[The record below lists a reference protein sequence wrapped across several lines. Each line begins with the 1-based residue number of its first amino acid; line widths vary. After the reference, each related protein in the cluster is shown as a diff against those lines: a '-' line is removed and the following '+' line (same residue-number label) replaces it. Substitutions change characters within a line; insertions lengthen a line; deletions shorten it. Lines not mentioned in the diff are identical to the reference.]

1 MDSFRREAEE
11 RSGKRGYTIELR
23 FEGERLSIAYRGID
37 VGDGRGPHD
46 EELVLAPSDIDGV
59 HWKQRKYQ
67 LVVVHTVHGPRSTRS
82 VEEELPVGDDPDRA
96 ILLLDRFQRYL
107 RRFNIDGSSEHNDS
121 ALVRLADEHGYTV
134 GAPRADMSSADEL
147 LQAST
152 DLKRHLAPEER
163 DRALAAGRPY
173 IDGMADM
180 VELPCDEG
188 RRKVLRRPQRRRQI
202 AEWVLIVVI
211 VLAAVLLSALFG
223 ARFFAVMMIAL
234 VVVVIV
240 FAFHSFK
247 PDSALWNQ
255 SVRIGPDRL
264 MFHRWRGNWNDDVYF
279 TDISRTPFCVRLID
293 SYRVDEEEIVVYGN
307 FWNDHQEGPNDSGS
321 NSCTRRVPAFKIAR
335 AFSDE
340 DEAALLAC
348 LDCLKRV

>member
-1 MDSFRREAEE
+1 M
-11 RSGKRGYTIELR
+11 
-23 FEGERLSIAYRGID
+23 
-37 VGDGRGPHD
+37 GDGLGPRD
-46 EELVLAPSDIDGV
+46 EELELVPDDIVGV

-107 RRFNIDGSSEHNDS
+107 RRFNIDGSSEHNDR
-121 ALVRLADEHGYTV
+121 ALVRLADSHGHTV
-134 GAPRADMSSADEL
+134 GSPPADMSSADEL

-202 AEWVLIVVI
+202 AKVALIVVI
-211 VLAAVLLSALFG
+211 ILVAASLSALFG
-223 ARFFAVMMIAL
+223 AVFGAGFLVVMMTLA
-234 VVVVIV
+234 VVIM
-240 FAFHSFK
+240 FAFDSFK

-264 MFHRWRGNWNDDVYF
+264 MFHRWRGNWNNDVYF
-279 TDISRTPFCVRLID
+279 TDVSRTPFCVRLID

-307 FWNDHQEGPNDSGS
+307 FWNDHQEEPNDSGS
-321 NSCTRRVPAFKIAR
+321 NSCTRRVPGFKIAR

-340 DEAALLAC
+340 DETALLAC
-348 LDCLKRV
+348 LDRLKRA